1 MTEQERKAQE
11 LEALAD
17 YMETIIDDKTNVFA
31 MQTWF
36 DRNGCST
43 IACIAGWECAR
54 IGVYDTHNRLPG
66 IPMDRYAAVAAE
78 SLMLDGDEATALFTM
93 NQQPY
98 SGGDAPDLGKNY
110 DDVTLAEALDA
121 IRESAHCAREG
132 KPVTIDVWTQAFRKS
147 VSVLS

>member
-1 MTEQERKAQE
+1 MTKQERKAQE

-17 YMETIIDDKTNVFA
+17 YMETTIDDKTNVFA

-36 DRNGCST
+36 DRNVCST
-43 IACIAGWECAR
+43 AACIAGWECAR

-66 IPMDRYAAVAAE
+66 IPMSRYAAVAAE

-98 SGGDAPDLGKNY
+98 GDGQASDLGKNY
-110 DDVTLAEALDA
+110 DDVTLPEALNA
-121 IRESAHCAREG
+121 IRESARCAREG

-147 VSVLS
+147 MTVLS